1 LFIRTSNLNSIIWQG
16 ISYSDLRTNI
26 RTYTEVDS
34 SVLSDS
40 VIENIVLNAEYRIF
54 RDVPSDAYRTS
65 TTGNLVTNQDFVN
78 VPAGALFVRGVQVY
92 DSTSVTTG
100 SNIWL
105 EKRDVTFLE
114 EYVSANTSTGKPK
127 YYAMKGGATGNTSS
141 TSGSILLAPVPDST
155 YEYQIHYNRIPDKLE
170 ATDNETSFISLNFP
184 NGLLYAALVEAYAY
198 LKGPM
203 DMLQLYEAKYKE
215 EVQKFGGEQIG
226 RRRRDDYTDGTVR
239 IGIEQVKQ

>member
-1 LFIRTSNLNSIIWQG
+1 MAG

-40 VIENIVLNAEYRIF
+40 FIENIVLNAEYRIF

-105 EKRDVTFLE
+105 EKRDITFLE

>member
-1 LFIRTSNLNSIIWQG
+1 MSG

-26 RTYTEVDS
+26 RSYTEVDS

-54 RDVPSDAYRTS
+54 RDVPSDAYRAS
-65 TTGNLVTNQDFVN
+65 TTGNLVTNQDYVN
-78 VPAGALFVRGVQVY
+78 VPAGALFIRGVQVY

-105 EKRDVTFLE
+105 EKRDATFLE

-127 YYAMKGGATGNTSS
+127 YYAMKGGATSNTST
-141 TSGSILLAPVPDST
+141 TSGAILLAPVPDST

-170 ATDNETSFISLNFP
+170 ATNNETSFISMNFP
-184 NGLLYAALVEAYAY
+184 NGLLYASLVEAYSY

-239 IGIEQVKQ
+239 IGVESVKQ

>member
-1 LFIRTSNLNSIIWQG
+1 MSG
-16 ISYSDLRTNI
+16 ISYSDLKTNI
-26 RTYTEVDS
+26 RNYTEVDS

-65 TTGNLVTNQDFVN
+65 TTGNLVTNQDYVN
-78 VPAGALFVRGVQVY
+78 VPAGALFIRGVQVY

-100 SNIWL
+100 ANIWL
-105 EKRDVTFLE
+105 EKRDATFLE

-127 YYAMKGGATGNTSS
+127 YYAMKGGATSNTST
-141 TSGSILLAPVPDST
+141 TSGAILLAPVPDST

-170 ATDNETSFISLNFP
+170 ATDNETSFISMNFP
-184 NGLLYAALVEAYAY
+184 NGLLYASLVEAYGYFKWPA
-198 LKGPM
+198 
-203 DMLQLYEAKYKE
+203 DILQLYEAKYKE

-239 IGIEQVKQ
+239 IPVNTQTP

>member
-1 LFIRTSNLNSIIWQG
+1 MAG

-100 SNIWL
+100 ANIWL

-226 RRRRDDYTDGTVR
+226 RRRRDDYTDGEPR
-239 IGIEQVKQ
+239 IPVQSPTP

>member
-1 LFIRTSNLNSIIWQG
+1 MAG

-65 TTGNLVTNQDFVN
+65 TTGNLATNQDFVN

-100 SNIWL
+100 ANIWL

-170 ATDNETSFISLNFP
+170 ATDNETNFISLNFP

>member
-1 LFIRTSNLNSIIWQG
+1 MAG

-105 EKRDVTFLE
+105 KKKDLTFLE

>member
-1 LFIRTSNLNSIIWQG
+1 MSG

-26 RTYTEVDS
+26 RNYTEVDS

-78 VPAGALFVRGVQVY
+78 VPAGALFIRGVQVY

-105 EKRDVTFLE
+105 EKRDATFLE

-127 YYAMKGGATGNTSS
+127 YYAMKGGATSNTST
-141 TSGSILLAPVPDST
+141 TSGAILLAPVPDST

-170 ATDNETSFISLNFP
+170 ATDNETSFISMNFP
-184 NGLLYAALVEAYAY
+184 NGLLYAALVEAYSY

-239 IGIEQVKQ
+239 IGVESVKQ

>member
-1 LFIRTSNLNSIIWQG
+1 MAG

-65 TTGNLVTNQDFVN
+65 TTGNLVTNQDYVN

-100 SNIWL
+100 ANIWL

>member
-1 LFIRTSNLNSIIWQG
+1 MSG

-26 RTYTEVDS
+26 RNYTEVDS

-65 TTGNLVTNQDFVN
+65 TTGNLVTNQDYVN
-78 VPAGALFVRGVQVY
+78 VPAGALFIRGVQVY

-100 SNIWL
+100 ANIWL
-105 EKRDVTFLE
+105 EKRDLSFLE

-127 YYAMKGGATGNTSS
+127 YYAMKGGATSNTST
-141 TSGSILLAPVPDST
+141 TSGAILLAPVPDST

-170 ATDNETSFISLNFP
+170 ATDNETSFISMNFP
-184 NGLLYAALVEAYAY
+184 NGLLYAALVEAYSY

-226 RRRRDDYTDGTVR
+226 RKRRDDYTDGTVR

>member
-1 LFIRTSNLNSIIWQG
+1 MAG

-100 SNIWL
+100 ANIWL

-203 DMLQLYEAKYKE
+203 DMLQLYEAEYKE

-239 IGIEQVKQ
+239 IGIEPVKQ